1 MGLFRE
7 SKNAPPSLD
16 LRRPRIPKA
25 PPLPQIR
32 GPRGGLAYQPDPR
45 DAVPPLPARDSVG
58 KK

>member
-1 MGLFRE
+1 MGIFRD
-7 SKNAPPSLD
+7 SKNPPAID

-45 DAVPPLPARDSVG
+45 DPIPALPTKESFG